1 MNLSIITI
9 NRNNASGLEKTIQSV
24 LCQSLRDFKY
34 VIVDGASTDGS
45 VDVIR
50 EYAGGFGT
58 RLKWVSEPD
67 KGIYNAMN
75 KGIKAAESEYV
86 MILNSGDSIAGKDVL
101 KNVDEA
107 LLRINMGRTV
117 PLDILL
123 GNIVTTGAVPNKR
136 VKKDGDMDVS
146 IPDISML
153 TFYRGTVP
161 HDAAIMRKRFLLRYG
176 LYDEDMKICSDW
188 KLFMH
193 AIALGEWR
201 PLGDQ
206 TYHYIPPVPADNIR
220 HIDLDMVVFDMTGI
234 SERNRH
240 LWDSE
245 RRPELE
251 RSLPVAIL
259 KDYDRHSKDILM
271 MRRIHRHPILFSFVR
286 LMERFLFKLEKWG
299 LVCPLDR

>member
-1 MNLSIITI
+1 MKLSVITI
-9 NRNNASGLEKTIQSV
+9 NRNNASGLEKTMLSV
-24 LCQSLRDFKY
+24 QRQSLGDFEY

-50 EYAGGFGT
+50 KYAGEFGT

-86 MILNSGDSIAGKDVL
+86 MILNSGDCIAGDDVL
-101 KNVDEA
+101 KEAVEA
-107 LLRINMGRTV
+107 LQRINSGREA
-117 PLDILL
+117 PLDLLL
-123 GNIVTTGAVPNKR
+123 GNIVTADAAPDKR
-136 VKKDGDMDVS
+136 VKKGDTMDISV
-146 IPDISML
+146 PDISML

-161 HDAAIMRKRFLLRYG
+161 HDAAIMRKAFLLGYG

-193 AIALGEWR
+193 AIALGEWK

-206 TYHYIPPVPADNIR
+206 TYHYIPPVPEDNIR

-234 SERNRH
+234 SERNRD

-251 RSLPVAIL
+251 RSLPAAIL

-271 MRRIHRHPILFSFVR
+271 MRRIHRYPILFSFVR

-299 LVCPLDR
+299 LVRPLDR

>member
-1 MNLSIITI
+1 MSLSIITI

-24 LCQSLRDFKY
+24 LGQSLNDFEY

-50 EYAGGFGT
+50 KFAGEFGK

-75 KGIKAAESEYV
+75 KGIKAAESDYV
-86 MILNSGDSIAGKDVL
+86 MILNSSDCIAGDDVL
-101 KNVDEA
+101 EKMVGILHE
-107 LLRINMGRTV
+107 INSGRTV

-123 GNIVTTGAVPNKR
+123 GNIVTGATVPNNR
-136 VKKDGDMDVS
+136 GETMDVS
-146 IPDISML
+146 IPDISLL
-153 TFYRGTVP
+153 TFYQGTVP
-161 HDAAIMRKRFLLRYG
+161 HDAAIMRKGFLLDFG
-176 LYDEDMKICSDW
+176 LYDEEMKICSDW

-201 PLGDQ
+201 PLGNQ
-206 TYHYIPPVPADNIR
+206 RYHYMPPIPADNIR
-220 HIDLDMVVFDMTGI
+220 HINLDMVVFDMTGI
-234 SERNRH
+234 SEKNRD

-251 RSLPVAIL
+251 RSLPVAVL
-259 KDYDRHSKDILM
+259 KDYDRYSKDILM
-271 MRRIHRHPILFSFVR
+271 MRRIHRYPLLFSFVR
-286 LMERFLFKLEKWG
+286 LIERFLFKFEKWR
-299 LVCPLDR
+299 LARSID